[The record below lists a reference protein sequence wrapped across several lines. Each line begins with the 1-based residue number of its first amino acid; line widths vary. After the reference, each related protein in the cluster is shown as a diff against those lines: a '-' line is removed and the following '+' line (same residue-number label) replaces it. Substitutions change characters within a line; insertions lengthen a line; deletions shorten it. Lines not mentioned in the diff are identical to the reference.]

1 MTKWEYATVARV
13 RDFEGGAGGGGAT
26 RQAKKWDPED
36 LNAML
41 NKYGND
47 GWELVG
53 VTTRSDLGGG
63 GADSLG
69 GCTTSEVFLFKRP
82 KS

>member
-1 MTKWEYATVARV
+1 MTKWEYASVARV
-13 RDFEGGAGGGGAT
+13 RSFEGAGVNNSPRHPA
-26 RQAKKWDPED
+26 KWDPED

-47 GWELVG
+47 GWELVT
-53 VTTRSDLGGG
+53 VTTRSDTGGG

-82 KS
+82 KG